1 MSMRVLLTVLMVTIV
16 TITMRAQDFAS
27 RYMSENAG
35 DTTLVCI
42 SISPRMMEEII
53 EKGVQKK
60 DTVGITEMISR
71 LKSMQIVYS
80 EKQGKGYF
88 RKAED
93 MAERNSARF
102 RKMASYDKEKDHCR
116 IFIREQESQIVE
128 LVLLK
133 QEGRRFTVINFTGDM
148 DKDFIERLKHA
159 VVLKPAKG
167 EDN

>member
-1 MSMRVLLTVLMVTIV
+1 MSMRVLLTVLMVMFV
-16 TITMRAQDFAS
+16 TVTTWAQDFAS

-35 DTTLVCI
+35 DTTLVRI
-42 SISPRMMEEII
+42 SISPRMMEEIM
-53 EKGVQKK
+53 EKGIQEK
-60 DTVGITEMISR
+60 DTVGIADMISR

-80 EKQGKGYF
+80 DKQGRGYF
-88 RKAED
+88 KKAED

-116 IFIREQESQIVE
+116 IFVREQEKQIVE

-148 DKDFIERLKHA
+148 DWDFIERLKHA
-159 VVLKPAKG
+159 VVLKPVKKG
-167 EDN
+167 EN